1 MRKTIIIAIQKEN
14 QTKNIYYLTLLDN
27 LLLILFKFHF
37 ILNKISMKYNE
48 NVIKKRN
55 IESSLLNFVKNPFFL
70 RTNRSMIIKRFVTRF
85 LINRRTDG

>member
-55 IESSLLNFVKNPFFL
+55 ISNHHY
-70 RTNRSMIIKRFVTRF
+70 
-85 LINRRTDG
+85 

>member
-1 MRKTIIIAIQKEN
+1 MYGQIKENCVAKWRKTIIIAIQKEN

-55 IESSLLNFVKNPFFL
+55 ISNHHY
-70 RTNRSMIIKRFVTRF
+70 
-85 LINRRTDG
+85 